1 MAARSEPAFGVRL
14 RELRRQQG
22 LTQRELALR
31 VHLDFT
37 YLSKIEN
44 GADVPGEAAVD
55 RLAEALQADRDELLA
70 LAGKV
75 PSEMAAW
82 TRQDPR
88 SLRLMRKLPEMNQK
102 QRDAIYRL
110 AKID

>member
-1 MAARSEPAFGVRL
+1 MATGSEPAFGVRL

-22 LTQRELALR
+22 LTQRELASR

-44 GADVPGEAAVD
+44 GADVPGEAAVH
-55 RLAEALQADRDELLA
+55 RLADALKTDRDELLA

-75 PSEMAAW
+75 PAEMAEWA
-82 TRQDPR
+82 RHDPR
-88 SLRLMRKLPEMNQK
+88 SLRLMRKLPEMTKK
-102 QRDAIYRL
+102 QRDDIYRR
-110 AKID
+110 AQID